1 MISATTYLSAFGFFN
16 IYMTI
21 YFWRV
26 NLSGVTLFVKPEKEE
41 LLSMT
46 GDKRLISLGVL
57 NLGVPGVFGVPDV
70 VALGVTVK
78 VSLLGYQ

>member
-1 MISATTYLSAFGFFN
+1 
-16 IYMTI
+16 MTI

-57 NLGVPGVFGVPDV
+57 NLGVPGVFGVPGV
-70 VALGVTVK
+70 VALGVTSKFAFGVTN
-78 VSLLGYQ
+78 GYMFNVLHHN